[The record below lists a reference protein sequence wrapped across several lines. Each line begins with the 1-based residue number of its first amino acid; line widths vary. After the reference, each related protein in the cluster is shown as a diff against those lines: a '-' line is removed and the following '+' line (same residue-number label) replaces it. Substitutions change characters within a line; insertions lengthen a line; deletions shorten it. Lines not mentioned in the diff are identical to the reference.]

1 MITRFLTDVTTSFNP
16 FLHGS
21 KTARLFLA
29 FLPADA
35 RKTMRINTKLLP
47 RSSREASQLQLKFK
61 DGKEMSL
68 DVEKLSVRDII
79 EEVDRHSRVLNREA
93 ALSGN

>member
-47 RSSREASQLQLKFK
+47 RSSQETSKLQLKFSTYTLCLWPSVK
-61 DGKEMSL
+61 DGAEVSL
-68 DVEKLSVRDII
+68 GYWY
-79 EEVDRHSRVLNREA
+79 A
-93 ALSGN
+93 AY

>member
-47 RSSREASQLQLKFK
+47 RSSREASQLQLKFSMYISCLCSLVK
-61 DGKEMSL
+61 DGN
-68 DVEKLSVRDII
+68 DIPFGI
-79 EEVDRHSRVLNREA
+79 WYA
-93 ALSGN
+93 AY